1 MANCKALDPGASPLD
16 YFGAE
21 LRRLREQAGLTLDQL
36 GKRVYLTGSMIGQV
50 ETAAKM
56 PKDEH
61 IPRLDEALGA
71 EGALVRLWELV
82 RRSKLPYKHRRVA
95 ELQSS
100 ARRILAYQPQV
111 VYGLLQTPE
120 YARAILGVLD
130 KEGLDARV
138 DAWLGRQ
145 RILERDKPPLLWV
158 VLGEGVLHQEV
169 GGREVMRKQ
178 LAHLL
183 SYRDSRHVHIQ
194 VLPYSVGAHAGLV
207 GAFSLFSYRGQADI
221 VYAESYG
228 GAEPTAD
235 PESAEDCSLRYDH
248 LQSAALA
255 PNVSA
260 ELIARVREERYG
272 NACEPGPPPVA

>member
-1 MANCKALDPGASPLD
+1 MANCKSLDPGASPLD

-21 LRRLREQAGLTLDQL
+21 LRRLREEAGLTLEQL
-36 GKRVYLTGSMIGQV
+36 GKLVYLTGSMIGQI

-61 IPRLDEALGA
+61 IPRLDETLGA
-71 EGALVRLWELV
+71 KGALVRLWDLV
-82 RRSKLPYKHRRVA
+82 RRSKLPYKHRRVT

-100 ARRILAYQPQV
+100 ARRILAFQPQV

-120 YARAILGVLD
+120 YARAVLGVLD
-130 KEGLDARV
+130 KEGLDDRV
-138 DAWLGRQ
+138 EAWLARQ
-145 RILERDKPPLLWV
+145 RILEGAKPPLLWV
-158 VLGEGVLHQEV
+158 VMGEGVLYQEI

-194 VLPYSVGAHAGLV
+194 VLPYSAGAHAGLV
-207 GAFSLFSYRGQADI
+207 GAFSLFSYRDQADI
-221 VYAESYG
+221 VYAEGYG
-228 GAEPTAD
+228 GAEPTAN

-255 PNVSA
+255 PNLSA
-260 ELIARVREERYG
+260 ELIARVMEERYG
-272 NACEPGPPPVA
+272 HAREPGPRPVA